1 MFSSSE
7 APVRLIA
14 LVVLGL
20 LALCGIAGTCLM
32 FVTFFLG

>member
-1 MFSSSE
+1 MSSSSE
-7 APVRLIA
+7 TPIRLIA

-20 LALCGIAGTCLM
+20 LAVCGVSGTCLM